1 LANDGTIKL
10 KDSYGVTKVSL
21 NYDTT
26 NTTDPLNSSG
36 GSINITGISAG
47 TAHFETGSLS
57 GQGGL
62 GYLQTPGGG
71 RWPYA
76 PTWNTDTNFTVP
88 LTAAYEFTLSIPTT
102 TALKVT
108 ALTDTAPEYNP
119 GPYVAL
125 RLYIYE
131 GGTNIYPGEYVSGLV
146 ESATGQPYGKEY
158 YTTNPANVFYM
169 NGLNLVAGVTYR
181 FTLQYIVFNVDYNNV
196 LDINY
201 YLPNTTVS
209 YNAAVASSNMNQTG
223 INLGQDTDRYIFT
236 KPGILDFYD
245 NSAGQNTGESAED
258 RRTIGEMAGS
268 MLLLNSDARAMSS
281 NQRLYISQASYPRIN
296 RSSGGNFIT
305 SHFFGGY
312 NRAFLPI
319 RAYAMF
325 EPDASTNHTLY
336 NTSWWPYSHNV
347 ETITYVTTNTFA
359 VTFVE
364 PIFSTE
370 SFTSN
375 GNKGFYTVGIISHNT
390 GGITLVT
397 VTNQTYTGFTIELSG
412 EESSGSL
419 IGIIV
424 YK

>member
-1 LANDGTIKL
+1 
-10 KDSYGVTKVSL
+10 
-21 NYDTT
+21 
-26 NTTDPLNSSG
+26 
-36 GSINITGISAG
+36 
-47 TAHFETGSLS
+47 
-57 GQGGL
+57 
-62 GYLQTPGGG
+62 
-71 RWPYA
+71 
-76 PTWNTDTNFTVP
+76 
-88 LTAAYEFTLSIPTT
+88 
-102 TALKVT
+102 
-108 ALTDTAPEYNP
+108 
-119 GPYVAL
+119 
-125 RLYIYE
+125 
-131 GGTNIYPGEYVSGLV
+131 
-146 ESATGQPYGKEY
+146 
-158 YTTNPANVFYM
+158 
-169 NGLNLVAGVTYR
+169 
-181 FTLQYIVFNVDYNNV
+181 
-196 LDINY
+196 
-201 YLPNTTVS
+201 
-209 YNAAVASSNMNQTG
+209 MNQTG